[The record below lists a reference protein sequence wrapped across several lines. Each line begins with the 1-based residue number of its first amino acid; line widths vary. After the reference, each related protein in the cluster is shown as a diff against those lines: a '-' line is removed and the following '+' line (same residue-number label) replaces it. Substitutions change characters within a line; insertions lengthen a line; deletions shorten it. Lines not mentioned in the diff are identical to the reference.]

1 MSNLTSAIQL
11 TKESKYKLNN
21 GLYIPVAGFGT
32 YLIDNKKTSDLVYQ
46 ALKDGY
52 RHIDTAIVYKNQG
65 EAAQGVAKFLKDYPD
80 VKREDI
86 WFTTK
91 IGNNNQGYE
100 ETKKAVELISQE
112 VKQYID
118 YVDLILIHSPKTS
131 KEKRLGTY
139 KALQEFVA
147 NPNNDTLN
155 VHSIGVSNY
164 GVDHLEELFN
174 WDGLLVNPVINQL
187 ELHPWLPRLELRKYL
202 YEHDILVEAY
212 SPLTQ
217 GQKLKDPWLLD
228 LAKKYNISPI
238 ELLLKWSYLQGF
250 IVLVKTENPK
260 RIKENLDILPE
271 AVKEN
276 DGLEETVRLG
286 KIDLDVDLLEALNK
300 PDSKEVLT
308 WGGVDPTLYKDGDA

>member
-1 MSNLTSAIQL
+1 MSNLTSSIQL
-11 TKESKYKLNN
+11 TKKSTYKLNN
-21 GLYIPVAGFGT
+21 GRYIPVAGYGT
-32 YLIDNKKTSDLVYQ
+32 YLVDYNKASDLVYQ

-52 RHIDTAIVYKNQG
+52 RHVDSAIAYKNQG
-65 EAAQGVAKFLKDYPD
+65 KCAEGIARFLRDYPD

-91 IGNNNQGYE
+91 IDNNNQGYE
-100 ETKKAVELISQE
+100 ETKKAVELISNE
-112 VKQYID
+112 VKQHIG

-139 KALQEFVA
+139 KALQEYVLD
-147 NPNNDTLN
+147 PNNETLI

-164 GVDHLEELFN
+164 GVDHLEELFK
-174 WDGLLVNPVINQL
+174 WEGLLINPTINQL
-187 ELHPWLPRLELRKYL
+187 ELHPWLPRLALRKYL

-217 GQKLKDPWLLD
+217 GIKFKDPFLLD
-228 LAKKYNISPI
+228 LAKKYSISPA

-250 IVLVKTENPK
+250 IVLVKSENPK
-260 RIKENLDILPE
+260 RIKENLDVLPDPVE
-271 AVKEN
+271 GG
-276 DGLEETVRLG
+276 DQLDETTRLG
-286 KIDLDVDLLEALNK
+286 KVDLDVDLIEALNK

-308 WGGVDPTLYKDGDA
+308 WEGVDPTLYKDE

>member
-174 WDGLLVNPVINQL
+174 
-187 ELHPWLPRLELRKYL
+187 
-202 YEHDILVEAY
+202 
-212 SPLTQ
+212 
-217 GQKLKDPWLLD
+217 
-228 LAKKYNISPI
+228 
-238 ELLLKWSYLQGF
+238 
-250 IVLVKTENPK
+250 
-260 RIKENLDILPE
+260 
-271 AVKEN
+271 
-276 DGLEETVRLG
+276 
-286 KIDLDVDLLEALNK
+286 
-300 PDSKEVLT
+300 
-308 WGGVDPTLYKDGDA
+308 

>member
-1 MSNLTSAIQL
+1 MVYWSIQ
-11 TKESKYKLNN
+11 S
-21 GLYIPVAGFGT
+21 
-32 YLIDNKKTSDLVYQ
+32 LIK
-46 ALKDGY
+46 
-52 RHIDTAIVYKNQG
+52 
-65 EAAQGVAKFLKDYPD
+65 
-80 VKREDI
+80 
-86 WFTTK
+86 
-91 IGNNNQGYE
+91 
-100 ETKKAVELISQE
+100 
-112 VKQYID
+112 
-118 YVDLILIHSPKTS
+118 
-131 KEKRLGTY
+131 
-139 KALQEFVA
+139 
-147 NPNNDTLN
+147 
-155 VHSIGVSNY
+155 
-164 GVDHLEELFN
+164 
-174 WDGLLVNPVINQL
+174 
-187 ELHPWLPRLELRKYL
+187 LRKYL